1 MAITINHQ
9 TNDISATSGSLTIDG
24 ASAGSAATLTTARAI
39 QVSGAVTGTA
49 NFDGSADINIVTTN
63 TADPVLTL
71 AGDATGSATFT
82 NLGNATLTVAVVDD
96 SHNHSSSSG
105 NFTVGGNLVVNGTTV
120 TVNATTITIDDPII
134 TLGGD
139 TTPGADDNK
148 DRGIEFK
155 WHNGSVAKVGFFGFD
170 DSTGYLTFIPDATNT
185 SEVFSGSV
193 GDIQATN
200 FRGALV
206 GNASTATTLETARTI
221 NSVSFDGSANITV
234 ADSTKVAKAGDTM
247 TGNLSFGDN
256 NKAIFGAE
264 LEIYSDATHARIREY
279 GGGQLKIQGD
289 NMQLLTSAGTATYL
303 EGNASTGAVTLYH
316 ASNAPRVATTATGID
331 VTGTV
336 VADGLT
342 VDGDGLLYS
351 ASNVEMRGDANVR
364 ISLGTAGT
372 SGANN
377 NSNWIYGNGT
387 NLRFNNA
394 GGFYSWETLGTE
406 RLRIDSSGNVFVNGT
421 TQIAGSKL
429 NVRGTSAYIGVGG
442 TVEMLFGD
450 SGSSEGFLGTFT
462 NHPLTLRTNNTE
474 RLRIASSG
482 NVGIGVV
489 PPTDAHATW
498 SQLFLG
504 EKGSFISEKSN
515 SGGIYGNY
523 VTDNLYIDAD
533 TGSFAN
539 ITTDES
545 SAYSQEAGVHKFYS
559 QASGSAG
566 AAVTLSEKMTINSSG
581 NVGIGTSSPGRR
593 LHVLFS
599 NSTAYNSSSFETDSL
614 GSYIRNTDT
623 TVGSYVGMQFAVG
636 NNSDAAIAAVR
647 TADANA
653 ALTFGTRGT
662 GSGAIIER
670 MRISSTGNVGIGVTN
685 PAAMLEFGPNTTDNK
700 YDIKAPSDSARG
712 IGLGGYTTFSTRY
725 SSWDTLIGTNI
736 RSKIGTSLSGE
747 ETASSYT
754 ASGGAGLRIGFQDL
768 QFKTYSPAELSGL
781 ATGSDVNSLG
791 TTRFKVDTSG
801 NVGIGMTPT
810 NFGNGY
816 TVLQVANASNGG
828 MLYLTNTANAGG
840 RIYGNGAG
848 LTYDAFS
855 TTYHA
860 FITNSA
866 ERLRIDS
873 SGNVGIGTSSPD
885 TTTKLTVAGAITV
898 TGANSGHGASRL
910 KLGQDTSAISQ
921 IRFYGADNSTAGIL
935 QFTGSSADG
944 VVGAERMRIDS
955 SGNVGIGSSTANH
968 FSITGTANV
977 LGVKSSSGALV
988 SIAATGTNFSGIDLG
1003 TDSLR
1008 RAGVYSLNGSV
1019 LGFYTNPTNSGSG
1032 LTERLRIDSSGNVGI
1047 GTTSPSTYGG
1057 KLSVVSAASTQSS
1070 ILIQNP
1076 GIGSGHI
1083 GLDATTSNIKIYNC
1097 WATGLLGDGVGIDI
1111 AKTTGNVGIGTT
1123 TPSQKLVTYVAAANV
1138 IEILSTVRNDN
1149 AGTGVAAIGFNVSW
1163 SGSEADSTQA
1173 GIGYRRGVANGGGDL
1188 IFYNRCD
1195 GAAGNFTSSHERMFL
1210 YGSSGSYALGLPGNL
1225 SFVGTASSTRI
1236 HLPGGTAGPSNSGI
1250 AAAWNVHSDYRLKEN
1265 VATIT
1270 TATEAVSRLRP
1281 VTFSWIEENEPEAT
1295 TAGFIA
1301 HEMAE
1306 VAPYSVMG
1314 EKDAVN
1320 EDGSIRSQGA
1330 DYSKL
1335 VPLLTAALQEALTEI
1350 TALKARVTALE
1361 A

>member
-1 MAITINHQ
+1 
-9 TNDISATSGSLTIDG
+9 
-24 ASAGSAATLTTARAI
+24 
-39 QVSGAVTGTA
+39 
-49 NFDGSADINIVTTN
+49 
-63 TADPVLTL
+63 
-71 AGDATGSATFT
+71 
-82 NLGNATLTVAVVDD
+82 
-96 SHNHSSSSG
+96 
-105 NFTVGGNLVVNGTTV
+105 
-120 TVNATTITIDDPII
+120 
-134 TLGGD
+134 
-139 TTPGADDNK
+139 
-148 DRGIEFK
+148 
-155 WHNGSVAKVGFFGFD
+155 
-170 DSTGYLTFIPDATNT
+170 LTFIPDATNT

-873 SGNVGIGTSSPD
+873 SGNVGIGTSSPSSYG
-885 TTTKLTVAGAITV
+885 KLAVYNV
-898 TGANSGHGASRL
+898 TGDIEVACVTGSANYATYRLQNSSRRY
-910 KLGQDTSAISQ
+910 SMQ
-921 IRFYGADNSTAGIL
+921 IRTD
-935 QFTGSSADG
+935 Q
-944 VVGAERMRIDS
+944 
-955 SGNVGIGSSTANH
+955 AN
-968 FSITGTANV
+968 AWV
-977 LGVKSSSGALV
+977 LR
-988 SIAATGTNFSGIDLG
+988 D
-1003 TDSLR
+1003 
-1008 RAGVYSLNGSV
+1008 
-1019 LGFYTNPTNSGSG
+1019 
-1032 LTERLRIDSSGNVGI
+1032 E
-1047 GTTSPSTYGG
+1047 
-1057 KLSVVSAASTQSS
+1057 SAASNRFTMGTNGYFGFAVGAPTQ
-1070 ILIQNP
+1070 
-1076 GIGSGHI
+1076 
-1083 GLDATTSNIKIYNC
+1083 
-1097 WATGLLGDGVGIDI
+1097 
-1111 AKTTGNVGIGTT
+1111 
-1123 TPSQKLVTYVAAANV
+1123 
-1138 IEILSTVRNDN
+1138 
-1149 AGTGVAAIGFNVSW
+1149 
-1163 SGSEADSTQA
+1163 
-1173 GIGYRRGVANGGGDL
+1173 
-1188 IFYNRCD
+1188 
-1195 GAAGNFTSSHERMFL
+1195 M
-1210 YGSSGSYALGLPGNL
+1210 
-1225 SFVGTASSTRI
+1225 I
-1236 HLPGGTAGPSNSGI
+1236 HLNGGTAGPSNSGI

-1265 VATIT
+1265 VVGLSNASSL
-1270 TATEAVSRLRP
+1270 VSQLRP
-1281 VTFSWIEENEPEAT
+1281 VKFSWVGEDQSEAT

-1320 EDGSIRSQGA
+1320 EDGSINSQGA

-1361 A
+1361 GA